1 MIIADC
7 GPIVTCLVF
16 FPNLLLNPYCPINF
30 SLYETCTKSDRTPV
44 NSNRV
49 RVSGGLLYFQE

>member
-1 MIIADC
+1 MIIPDC

-16 FPNLLLNPYCPINF
+16 FPNLLLNPYCPVNI

-44 NSNRV
+44 NSNPR
-49 RVSGGLLYFQE
+49 